1 MPNLMTSS
9 GFVSAVFV
17 LFATV
22 NENAAATP
30 ISSAP
35 TFVVPQNFA
44 IVVRAG
50 ENGFSWVSSRTD
62 NRSMQ
67 EVRPVGSA
75 RLETR

>member
-35 TFVVPQNFA
+35 IFVVPQSFKPVA
-44 IVVRAG
+44 QAG
-50 ENGFSWVSSRTD
+50 TERFEWATFRPDNG
-62 NRSMQ
+62 
-67 EVRPVGSA
+67 
-75 RLETR
+75 

>member
-35 TFVVPQNFA
+35 ILVVPQNFA

>member
-44 IVVRAG
+44 VVVRAG
-50 ENGFSWVSSRTD
+50 KTVFLGQLS
-62 NRSMQ
+62 NR
-67 EVRPVGSA
+67 
-75 RLETR
+75 